1 MYVTESLCCT
11 HETNTILYL
20 NYISM
25 KKKQNCCFGLT
36 LVRMALSK
44 KSKDKKYWGKMQR
57 RKYTCSL
64 WVETLISIATM
75 QACSVT
81 SVMSDSFV
89 TPWILA
95 HRLLCPWDYPGK
107 NTRVGC
113 HFLLQKPLWTAV
125 VRFLQKSEI
134 KLSNDSVISFLGMYP
149 KEMKSVFQR
158 DISIPMFTAALLIT
172 AKTWKQ
178 PIDR

>member
-1 MYVTESLCCT
+1 
-11 HETNTILYL
+11 
-20 NYISM
+20 
-25 KKKQNCCFGLT
+25 
-36 LVRMALSK
+36 
-44 KSKDKKYWGKMQR
+44 
-57 RKYTCSL
+57 
-64 WVETLISIATM
+64 M

-81 SVMSDSFV
+81 SVMSDSFA

-95 HRLLCPWDYPGK
+95 WRILCPRDYPGK

-134 KLSNDSVISFLGMYP
+134 KLSDDSVIPFLGIYP

-158 DISIPMFTAALLIT
+158 DISIPMFTAELLTT

-178 PIDR
+178 PIGR